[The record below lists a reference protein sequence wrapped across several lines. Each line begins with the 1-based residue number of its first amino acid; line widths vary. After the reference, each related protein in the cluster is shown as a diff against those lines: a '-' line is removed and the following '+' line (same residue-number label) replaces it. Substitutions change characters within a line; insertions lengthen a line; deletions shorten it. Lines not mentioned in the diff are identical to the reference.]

1 MNDQVLSRIK
11 RILEEDKTSWLNSD
25 EGIEVKS
32 ERILS
37 VFISV
42 LQARL
47 DDIEDPEA
55 WHPEAAGIESCI
67 MYLRG
72 LDWSSPTL
80 LDQLTQLDFDKRSS

>member
-1 MNDQVLSRIK
+1 MNTQVLSRIK

-37 VFISV
+37 GFISV

-47 DDIEDPEA
+47 DEIEDPDA
-55 WHPEAAGIESCI
+55 WHPESAGIESCI

-72 LDWSSPTL
+72 LDWASPTL
-80 LDQLTQLDFDKRSS
+80 VDQLNDLEFGQKSS